1 MAYHE
6 LLYHASQCDLGE
18 MRSDLLNGFEQG
30 CMCLIGGRL
39 ADIFGGKRT
48 CVTGMT
54 IFVLASLGAC
64 FAQTKEALFATRG
77 LSGLGSA
84 LATVAAFREFLG
96 VCKVPRLSRHDV
108 RASSFYLSA
117 ILTHIFPEGSG
128 RTMAFALY
136 IAAAPTGGGLGLF
149 GSGFIAE

>member
-6 LLYHASQCDLGE
+6 LLYHASQCDSGE
-18 MRSDLLNGFEQG
+18 SQDDLLTRCEKG
-30 CMCLIGGRL
+30 CMCLVGGRL

-84 LATVAAFREFLG
+84 LATVAAFRELGEICTSTQMFL
-96 VCKVPRLSRHDV
+96 S
-108 RASSFYLSA
+108 
-117 ILTHIFPEGSG
+117 
-128 RTMAFALY
+128 
-136 IAAAPTGGGLGLF
+136 
-149 GSGFIAE
+149 